1 MKRFILFLFV
11 GIVCVS
17 CVNELEDIRVDNE
30 IEEPCLNDLL
40 NLSDG
45 VVIGKKL
52 RNPYSIEV
60 MKEACDLLYP
70 PTRGETSASDT
81 IIVPNVKY
89 VRFLPA
95 DSTEFR
101 LLMEAGLELFNYPL
115 DYEILGDP
123 NDYRDP
129 SIPPYSIQWQYTVMP
144 IDQAM
149 PIDNGEILEVG
160 YIPELDMPDTG
171 VDLTDLEQTAIAVVL
186 EGFIN
191 GPVVNPYPTGGDVSS
206 GGGSTSNDTNKPSP
220 TGRITIRDNGS
231 IVGVKS
237 IKIRA
242 RNFFK
247 IITTYTNDDGEYYIN
262 LDDIL
267 CPWFE
272 LRFHNKYGFEIGYGA
287 QVIMPMSTFMG
298 FETNF
303 SCTKASDQKSWVAC
317 TINNAAYDWYSRCI
331 EEGMPTPPN
340 DLYIW
345 AIEEFEG
352 ASCPMLH
359 HGVLRESGFT
369 SDLVGCVLFGS
380 EFLNKILGGLEILI
394 EMVGPD
400 VTVCDVD
407 NCTTHDIY
415 KYVSHEL
422 AHATH
427 YKQLGSNDVIRSQWW
442 AHVFGYEIQC
452 MLNSNFQ
459 EVYEHPSVPREER
472 AGITEMWAH
481 AVGHICGYEH
491 RQKQKQPYP
500 HTNQYWFAPEILID
514 LYDGGMTLKQ
524 ICDCM
529 TSDVVT
535 LEGFRARLIANN
547 SSYAQRINNLFN
559 KYLDN

>member
-1 MKRFILFLFV
+1 MKRFILLLIAGV
-11 GIVCVS
+11 VCVS
-17 CVNELEDIRVDNE
+17 CVNNLDGIEVDNE
-30 IEEPCLNDLL
+30 VENTCLNDLL
-40 NLSDG
+40 NLTDG
-45 VVIGKKL
+45 VIIGQKL

-70 PTRGETSASDT
+70 PTRGETPASDT

-101 LLMEAGLELFNYPL
+101 LLMESGLELFNYPL
-115 DYEILGDP
+115 DYEILGNP

-129 SIPPYSIQWQYTVMP
+129 SIPPYRIQWQYTVMP
-144 IDQAM
+144 IDQVM
-149 PIDNGEILEVG
+149 PIGNGEILELG
-160 YIPELDMPDTG
+160 YIPELDMPNLD
-171 VDLTDLEQTAIAVVL
+171 VDLTELEQTALGIVL
-186 EGFIN
+186 EKYTN
-191 GPVVNPYPTGGDVSS
+191 GPVENPFPTGGGTSS
-206 GGGSTSNDTNKPSP
+206 GGGSTSNGTNSPAP
-220 TGRITIRDNGS
+220 TGRITISDNGTT
-231 IVGVKS
+231 VGVKG
-237 IKIRA
+237 IKVRA
-242 RNFFK
+242 RNFFR
-247 IITTYTNDDGEYYIN
+247 IITEYTNENGEYYID

-272 LRFHNKYGFEIGYGA
+272 LRFHNRYGFEIGYGA

-298 FETNF
+298 FDTDF
-303 SCTKASDQKSWVAC
+303 SCTKDSDQKSWVAC
-317 TINNAAYDWYSRCI
+317 TINNAAYDWYNRCV

-359 HGVLRESGFT
+359 HGVLRELGLT
-369 SDLVGCVLFGS
+369 SDFVSLVLFGD
-380 EFLNKILGGLEILI
+380 EFSNIILEALEILI

-407 NCTTHDIY
+407 NCTTHEIY
-415 KYVSHEL
+415 EYVSHEL

-427 YKQLGSNDVIRSQWW
+427 YMQLGSNDIMRSQWW
-442 AHVFGYEIQC
+442 SYVFGYEVQC
-452 MLNSNFQ
+452 MINSNFQ
-459 EVYEHPSVPREER
+459 EVYEHPNVPREER

-491 RQKQKQPYP
+491 RNKEVSTYDDYE
-500 HTNQYWFAPEILID
+500 YWFAPEILLV

-524 ICDCM
+524 ISDCM

-535 LEGFRARLIANN
+535 LEGFRERLIENN
-547 SSYAQRINNLFN
+547 SSDAAMINYVFN
-559 KYLDN
+559 YYLND